1 MSFLNKI
8 KSLFSNTNGLSV
20 KKSKIGKVKFFN
32 RQKGYGF
39 IESENTSKDVFVHAT
54 NLEDYVKKGDKV
66 AFELEYSTKGLE
78 AKNVKVV
85 DK

>member
-1 MSFLNKI
+1 MSILNKI
-8 KSLFSNTNGLSV
+8 KNLFVNNNGQTD
-20 KKSKIGKVKFFN
+20 KKDKVGRIKFFN

-39 IESENTSKDVFVHAT
+39 IESDNTSKDVFVHAT